1 MMRKRLQVEKRKIL
15 SNSYVNKK
23 HEWVDW
29 TIRII
34 FCLILLFLFA
44 LNVAYYPH
52 EGDWG
57 EELFAIS
64 IAFVIVSELARAIM
78 EWKYKENKNEAI
90 FTISQ
95 LAFSLI
101 LLSTLL
107 LTNGWGLFG

>member
-1 MMRKRLQVEKRKIL
+1 MMRKRLQVEKRNIF
-15 SNSYVNKK
+15 SYNHVNKK

-34 FCLILLFLFA
+34 FCLIMLFLFA
-44 LNVAYYPH
+44 LRVAYYPH

-57 EELFAIS
+57 EELFSIS
-64 IAFVIVSELARAIM
+64 IAFVIVSEMARAMM

-95 LAFSLI
+95 LAFGLI